1 MPLGNIKMTIPVM
14 KEAPMDE
21 AEDKANPAG
30 DFFSTLLHSGTVAHQ
45 LHLRSRS
52 FSEHKA
58 LGHFYEEVIEL
69 TDDLIESYQGKYGI
83 VENYPFEM
91 ELDTNS
97 SEKFLSDLSEFVT
110 TNRYAVC
117 SESEIQN
124 KIDEI
129 QALINSTT
137 YKIRFLK

>member
-1 MPLGNIKMTIPVM
+1 MPLGNMKMPVT

-21 AEDKANPAG
+21 AEDKANPVG
-30 DFFSTLLHSGTVAHQ
+30 DFFATLLHSGTIAHQ

-52 FSEHKA
+52 FAEHQA
-58 LGHFYEEVIEL
+58 LGGFYDEVVDL
-69 TDDLIESYQGKYGI
+69 TDGLIESYQGKYGI

-97 SEKFLSDLSEFVT
+97 SEKFLSDLSEFVM
-110 TNRYAVC
+110 TNRYSVAPD
-117 SESEIQN
+117 SELQN

-129 QALINSTT
+129 QALINSTI